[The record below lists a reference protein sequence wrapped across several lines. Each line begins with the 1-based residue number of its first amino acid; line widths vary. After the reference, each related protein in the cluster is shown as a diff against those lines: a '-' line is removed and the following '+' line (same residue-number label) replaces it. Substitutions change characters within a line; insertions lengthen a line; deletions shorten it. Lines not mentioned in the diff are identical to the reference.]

1 MPVNS
6 GEEVAFLIN
15 GLGASSV
22 EELYILNN
30 SVRKQLNDKGINAWR
45 PWTGEYTA
53 SMEMGGASI
62 SIYKVD
68 DELKSYFE
76 HPMATPFICQK

>member
-1 MPVNS
+1 
-6 GEEVAFLIN
+6 
-15 GLGASSV
+15 
-22 EELYILNN
+22 
-30 SVRKQLNDKGINAWR
+30 VRKQLNDKGINVWR

-68 DELKSYFE
+68 DELKGYFE